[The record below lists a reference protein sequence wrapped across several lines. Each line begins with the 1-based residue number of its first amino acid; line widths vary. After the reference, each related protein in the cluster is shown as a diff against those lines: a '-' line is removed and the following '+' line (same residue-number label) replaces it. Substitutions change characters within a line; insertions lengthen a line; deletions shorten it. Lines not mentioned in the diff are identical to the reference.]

1 MKHRALSMLLAL
13 VMVVSLLPIAAV
25 AGNEEA
31 NFTMRLQGGT
41 YNASYSLFADT
52 YEGVRFEANDESKKV
67 TRPLS
72 GNDTLTYDGKVVTSV
87 VYDSNNDS
95 DNTWRVTIAEPES
108 GEQSGWIEYSGKRIS
123 IDLRLKH
130 GEKVESFVGKT
141 ADEELA
147 TPFEWN
153 VKPTTSALATGKT
166 LDLLARGAANCKMKI
181 VVTVLCSRRR
191 YLH

>member
-31 NFTMRLQGGT
+31 NFTMCLQGGD
-41 YNASYSLFADT
+41 YYASYSLFADT
-52 YEGVRFEANDESKKV
+52 YEGVRFKVYDESEN
-67 TRPLS
+67 RPRQLTV
-72 GNDTLTYDGKVVTSV
+72 NDTPTYDGKVVTSV

-108 GEQSGWIEYSGKRIS
+108 GERSGWIEYSGKRIS

-130 GEKVESFVGKT
+130 KN
-141 ADEELA
+141 L
-147 TPFEWN
+147 
-153 VKPTTSALATGKT
+153 
-166 LDLLARGAANCKMKI
+166 
-181 VVTVLCSRRR
+181 
-191 YLH
+191 

>member
-1 MKHRALSMLLAL
+1 MKHRALSVLLAL
-13 VMVVSLLPIAAV
+13 VMVVSLLPIAAI

-31 NFTMRLQGGT
+31 NFTMRLQGGD
-41 YNASYSLFADT
+41 YYASYILFADT
-52 YEGVRFEANDESKKV
+52 YEGVRFKVYDESEN
-67 TRPLS
+67 RPRQLTV
-72 GNDTLTYDGKVVTSV
+72 NDTLTYDGKVVTSV

-108 GEQSGWIEYSGKRIS
+108 GERSGWIEYSGKRIS

-141 ADEELA
+141 ADEKLA

-153 VKPTTSALATGKT
+153 GQTYYLGVSDGKDVRPFGSGSCE
-166 LDLLARGAANCKMKI
+166 LQHEN
-181 VVTVLCSRRR
+181 SRNGFMFKA
-191 YLH
+191 